1 MKDAGKRRNARAC
14 DWSVDSPKTVS
25 GFLFVFMFASKSLEM
40 FADPV
45 KAPVPSN
52 TFSDHSADRT
62 SDVPE
67 A

>member
-1 MKDAGKRRNARAC
+1 MRVRVIGLWIHQRQC
-14 DWSVDSPKTVS
+14 QV
-25 GFLFVFMFASKSLEM
+25 FFVFMFASKSLEM

-45 KAPVPSN
+45 KAPVPTN